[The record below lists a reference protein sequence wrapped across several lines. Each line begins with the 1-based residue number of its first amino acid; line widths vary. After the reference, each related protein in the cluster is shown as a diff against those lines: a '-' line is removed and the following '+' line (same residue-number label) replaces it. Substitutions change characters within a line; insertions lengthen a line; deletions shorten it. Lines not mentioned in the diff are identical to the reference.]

1 MDNRSADLRSRNM
14 ANIHSNDTKPEII
27 VRLFLYHHGYR
38 YRKNVSK
45 LPGKPDIVLGKYK
58 TVVFVNGC
66 FWHAHQ
72 GCSWFVPPK
81 TNQEFWNKKFEYNI
95 SRDKANYEKL
105 KSLGW
110 NVIVVWE
117 CEIRHGNAEKRLQ
130 ELVDKI
136 QQSNK
141 K

>member
-1 MDNRSADLRSRNM
+1 MDNRSAESRSRNM
-14 ANIHSNDTKPEII
+14 ASIHSNDTKPEVT
-27 VRLFLYHHGYR
+27 VRLYLYHHGYR

-58 TVVFVNGC
+58 TVIFVNGC

-72 GCSWFVPPK
+72 GCRWFVPPK
-81 TNQEFWNKKFEYNI
+81 SNQEFWNRKFDYNT

-110 NVIVVWE
+110 NVIIVWE
-117 CEIRHGNAEKRLQ
+117 CEIRHGDAEKRMGEIIEELQ
-130 ELVDKI
+130 MADKV
-136 QQSNK
+136 
-141 K
+141 